1 MQAELFGGFAAGAVG
16 EGGFTQGNVQ
26 QRQQLLFSQL
36 QSRNA
41 GGSEQEVPVT
51 FDSAGNLIGE
61 AVGDA
66 VMEALA
72 GSEAGVPDPRP
83 DPLGTFSLTRGEREV
98 LAPYQTAVR
107 EAENAIEDLTE
118 DSTPQEIADAY
129 QALVFAQ
136 TNLSNI
142 SEGIIRAA
150 AEAERITGT
159 AATNAITNLGLDLG
173 DDLRTANNSLISTL
187 GDVGFEVVGGIENI
201 REAID
206 VSDISSAFRRIP
218 EEVEAAAEAEPE
230 PEAEPDVLAGV
241 HRFSGAESRRLGILR
256 TNVDAAEDAVRL
268 LDENSTEAEITAAYT
283 DLADAERDLYA
294 TQIGFIQSATGI
306 TEEARQDA
314 FTLAEGVF
322 GRELFDAN
330 QKLVRALGDVGL
342 QLVAMFDATTGILRG
357 TALATQQI
365 PVEAEEAADEADP
378 DETDPVA
385 ILRSNARLAA
395 NQVRRSRT
403 GLGQATSESD
413 FETRRVGLIQSVNA
427 AYTAQIT
434 LLDALGLS
442 AADYQDRFEDAED
455 ARDAALT
462 RATSSVNTFAE
473 ARIKGEEDVAEAA
486 QDAADEAIDAAA
498 RTERERVRIAE
509 RAARE
514 SQRIAERQQR
524 DIQGLRDD
532 ALEAERDRA
541 DALVELEEDTQERI
555 TDIIRD
561 ANRSKADIEQDFQ
574 RDFQDITRERTEAQN
589 DVIRQR
595 NAGSITSAEADERFE
610 ALARESA
617 DRLTE
622 LGIERRR
629 DLEDAG
635 IRQGR
640 RIDDAN
646 IRQERGVGDINAQA
660 TATAT
665 AIQEALTPLLEQQ
678 QTGEVEVAEKQI
690 EAADAQTTAAEQT
703 ESAATNLG
711 TVATALNDSD
721 IPGVIDL
728 ARQSAEASLGI
739 SSAILALPG
748 LLETSF
754 EKIFDDL
761 QETIVDILRI
771 EEGIS
776 GGVGQFLLD
785 TLIDSEGHCD
795 GDCGTDGGVCVA
807 STRY

>member
-1 MQAELFGGFAAGAVG
+1 M
-16 EGGFTQGNVQ
+16 
-26 QRQQLLFSQL
+26 
-36 QSRNA
+36 
-41 GGSEQEVPVT
+41 
-51 FDSAGNLIGE
+51 
-61 AVGDA
+61 
-66 VMEALA
+66 
-72 GSEAGVPDPRP
+72 
-83 DPLGTFSLTRGEREV
+83 
-98 LAPYQTAVR
+98 TAVR

-230 PEAEPDVLAGV
+230 PEAEPEVLAGV

-365 PVEAEEAADEADP
+365 PVEAEEAADETEDAA

-413 FETRRVGLIQSVNA
+413 FETRRLGLIQSVNA

-455 ARDAALT
+455 TRDAALT

-498 RTERERVRIAE
+498 RTERER
-509 RAARE
+509 
-514 SQRIAERQQR
+514 
-524 DIQGLRDD
+524 
-532 ALEAERDRA
+532 
-541 DALVELEEDTQERI
+541 
-555 TDIIRD
+555 
-561 ANRSKADIEQDFQ
+561 
-574 RDFQDITRERTEAQN
+574 
-589 DVIRQR
+589 
-595 NAGSITSAEADERFE
+595 
-610 ALARESA
+610 A
-617 DRLTE
+617 DR
-622 LGIERRR
+622 
-629 DLEDAG
+629 
-635 IRQGR
+635 
-640 RIDDAN
+640 
-646 IRQERGVGDINAQA
+646 
-660 TATAT
+660 
-665 AIQEALTPLLEQQ
+665 
-678 QTGEVEVAEKQI
+678 
-690 EAADAQTTAAEQT
+690 
-703 ESAATNLG
+703 
-711 TVATALNDSD
+711 
-721 IPGVIDL
+721 
-728 ARQSAEASLGI
+728 
-739 SSAILALPG
+739 
-748 LLETSF
+748 
-754 EKIFDDL
+754 
-761 QETIVDILRI
+761 
-771 EEGIS
+771 
-776 GGVGQFLLD
+776 
-785 TLIDSEGHCD
+785 
-795 GDCGTDGGVCVA
+795 
-807 STRY
+807 

>member
-1 MQAELFGGFAAGAVG
+1 MIYPSTETTSPTSPAGRSTAQQPNLRALTDVQSAYIQSLGFDP
-16 EGGFTQGNVQ
+16 
-26 QRQQLLFSQL
+26 SQYGYD
-36 QSRNA
+36 SRRNA
-41 GGSEQEVPVT
+41 FVKTAGGNGPTLLYDDSVA
-51 FDSAGNLIGE
+51 FDE
-61 AVGDA
+61 ARTA
-66 VMEALA
+66 QAPA
-72 GSEAGVPDPRP
+72 GSELGTPSATAATP

-98 LAPYQTAVR
+98 LEPYETAVR

-150 AEAERITGT
+150 AEAGRITGT

-230 PEAEPDVLAGV
+230 PEAEPEVLAGV

-365 PVEAEEAADEADP
+365 PVEAEAAADETEDAA

-413 FETRRVGLIQSVNA
+413 FETRRVGLTQSVNA
-427 AYTAQIT
+427 AFATQIT

-442 AADYQDRFEDAED
+442 EADYQDRFEDAED
-455 ARDAALT
+455 TRDAALT

-486 QDAADEAIDAAA
+486 QDAADDAIDAAA

-678 QTGEVEVAEKQI
+678 QTGEVEVAESKSKPQTHRRPQPSKQSLPRRI
-690 EAADAQTTAAEQT
+690 SAQLRRLLMTAIYR
-703 ESAATNLG
+703 ES
-711 TVATALNDSD
+711 
-721 IPGVIDL
+721 
-728 ARQSAEASLGI
+728 
-739 SSAILALPG
+739 
-748 LLETSF
+748 
-754 EKIFDDL
+754 
-761 QETIVDILRI
+761 
-771 EEGIS
+771 
-776 GGVGQFLLD
+776 
-785 TLIDSEGHCD
+785 
-795 GDCGTDGGVCVA
+795 
-807 STRY
+807 

>member
-1 MQAELFGGFAAGAVG
+1 M
-16 EGGFTQGNVQ
+16 
-26 QRQQLLFSQL
+26 
-36 QSRNA
+36 
-41 GGSEQEVPVT
+41 
-51 FDSAGNLIGE
+51 
-61 AVGDA
+61 
-66 VMEALA
+66 
-72 GSEAGVPDPRP
+72 
-83 DPLGTFSLTRGEREV
+83 
-98 LAPYQTAVR
+98 
-107 EAENAIEDLTE
+107 TE

-129 QALVFAQ
+129 QDLVFAQ

-150 AEAERITGT
+150 AEAGRITGT

-365 PVEAEEAADEADP
+365 PVEAEAADETEDAA

-413 FETRRVGLIQSVNA
+413 FETRRLGLTQSVNA
-427 AYTAQIT
+427 AFATQIT

-442 AADYQDRFEDAED
+442 EADYQDRFEDAED
-455 ARDAALT
+455 TRDAALT

-473 ARIKGEEDVAEAA
+473 ARIKGEEDAAEAA
-486 QDAADEAIDAAA
+486 QDAADEIIDAAEKA
-498 RTERERVRIAE
+498 STRTDADRRTCRTRKSTDLRTSE
-509 RAARE
+509 
-514 SQRIAERQQR
+514 R

-561 ANRSKADIEQDFQ
+561 ANRSKADIERDFQ
-574 RDFQDITRERTEAQN
+574 QDYQDITRERTEAQN
-589 DVIRQR
+589 DDHIRQLVE
-595 NAGSITSAEADERFE
+595 GSITSGEADERFE
-610 ALARESA
+610 ALGRESA
-617 DRLTE
+617 NDRLTA

-629 DLEDAG
+629 DLENAG

-640 RIDDAN
+640 R
-646 IRQERGVGDINAQA
+646 
-660 TATAT
+660 
-665 AIQEALTPLLEQQ
+665 
-678 QTGEVEVAEKQI
+678 
-690 EAADAQTTAAEQT
+690 
-703 ESAATNLG
+703 
-711 TVATALNDSD
+711 
-721 IPGVIDL
+721 
-728 ARQSAEASLGI
+728 
-739 SSAILALPG
+739 
-748 LLETSF
+748 
-754 EKIFDDL
+754 
-761 QETIVDILRI
+761 
-771 EEGIS
+771 
-776 GGVGQFLLD
+776 
-785 TLIDSEGHCD
+785 
-795 GDCGTDGGVCVA
+795 
-807 STRY
+807 TR

>member
-1 MQAELFGGFAAGAVG
+1 M
-16 EGGFTQGNVQ
+16 
-26 QRQQLLFSQL
+26 
-36 QSRNA
+36 
-41 GGSEQEVPVT
+41 
-51 FDSAGNLIGE
+51 
-61 AVGDA
+61 
-66 VMEALA
+66 
-72 GSEAGVPDPRP
+72 
-83 DPLGTFSLTRGEREV
+83 
-98 LAPYQTAVR
+98 
-107 EAENAIEDLTE
+107 TE

-365 PVEAEEAADEADP
+365 PVDAEEAADETEDAA

-455 ARDAALT
+455 TRDAALT

-486 QDAADEAIDAAA
+486 QDAADEAIDAAE

-541 DALVELEEDTQERI
+541 DALVELEEDTQDRI

-640 RIDDAN
+640 RTDDAN

-678 QTGEVEVAEKQI
+678 QTGEVAEKQI

-739 SSAILALPG
+739 SSAIGALPG

-771 EEGIS
+771 EEGNQRGCRSI
-776 GGVGQFLLD
+776 LAEYAD
-785 TLIDSEGHCD
+785 
-795 GDCGTDGGVCVA
+795 
-807 STRY
+807 